1 MQITALICTIL
12 TLVVVSSPQA
22 EAAKRKPASKRAA
35 PSTFFITPKNGDVVT
50 GKFKVKFGIKGLKIR
65 PASEDVMD
73 KKSGHHHL
81 IIDGKAIAEGQPVPT
96 DDQHRHFGKG
106 QSDTELELSPGVHSL
121 TLQFADGAHLSY
133 GPKLSQTIN
142 IEVK

>member
-1 MQITALICTIL
+1 MKTTAMICTLAAL
-12 TLVVVSSPQA
+12 TFTLALPA
-22 EAAKRKPASKRAA
+22 HAAKRKPASKTTSA
-35 PSTFFITPKNGDVVT
+35 STFFVSPKNGETVT
-50 GKFKVKFGIKGLKIR
+50 PKFKVKFGIKGIKIR
-65 PASEDVMD
+65 PAGEDVAD

-81 IIDGKAIAEGQPVPT
+81 IIDGMAIAEGQPVPT
-96 DDQHRHFGKG
+96 DDTHKHFGKG
-106 QSDTELELSPGVHSL
+106 QTETELELAPGVHSL